1 MELLAG
7 GLLET
12 HKGRVNLKKKIK
24 MIMADLDLSI
34 TMKMKKDLMKRAT
47 MRMTRLMRHST

>member
-1 MELLAG
+1 MELQAAV
-7 GLLET
+7 LLET

-24 MIMADLDLSI
+24 MTMADLDLSI